1 MPKIDRKKIQDV
13 EKFTVRSSFNQN
25 VESFFAPHDTTIGLQ
40 GFKNSDLTV
49 LGNLYVCGSINGTV
63 ISQSESSTTGSSS
76 LDSSAQYILQQPD
89 SGLPEARYLSAGN
102 NIAFIDRGATDN
114 VEIYAYPG
122 GSGNLKALQ
131 INQDDVFSYDNNLH
145 FNTDT
150 NALFIT
156 GTVDAQNVPWIS
168 DGTGTANA
176 FRRRINVFPW
186 LPGSYLSWDVAFTN
200 GYLPPQQFS
209 FYEIAYS
216 GARRY
221 AHGAV
226 QDANTGISVGSADI
240 GNFRLVMTTR
250 NRPVLRG
257 MIQMPTSSIR
267 NLGVA
272 IGFAPYGTS
281 PLTNDRPSW
290 PSIYGGTYYALL
302 HYFNETGSPIAGG
315 TSLNGSLGNQP
326 RRSSSNWYLISCG
339 SSDTYQNA
347 TDLGV
352 TARASGRYY
361 FEVSLDEIGASARI
375 EGVDGSGNSVFGN
388 ASNNLTIPSS
398 TTLGWTVEMKM
409 FYLNPGATDPRDF
422 GVFGVQLEY

>member
-1 MPKIDRKKIQDV
+1 MPKIDRNKIQDV

-186 LPGSYLSWDVAFTN
+186 LPGSYLSWDLAFTN

-226 QDANTGISVGSADI
+226 QDANTGISVGSRI
-240 GNFRLVMTTR
+240 LE
-250 NRPVLRG
+250 
-257 MIQMPTSSIR
+257 I
-267 NLGVA
+267 LG
-272 IGFAPYGTS
+272 
-281 PLTNDRPSW
+281 L
-290 PSIYGGTYYALL
+290 
-302 HYFNETGSPIAGG
+302 
-315 TSLNGSLGNQP
+315 
-326 RRSSSNWYLISCG
+326 
-339 SSDTYQNA
+339 
-347 TDLGV
+347 
-352 TARASGRYY
+352 
-361 FEVSLDEIGASARI
+361 
-375 EGVDGSGNSVFGN
+375 
-388 ASNNLTIPSS
+388 
-398 TTLGWTVEMKM
+398 
-409 FYLNPGATDPRDF
+409 
-422 GVFGVQLEY
+422 